1 MCFFLYSALSHFLL
15 QDTSILFC
23 QWLLGFCSRSNSHK
37 RHSVICDPPVRSLF
51 AMGRTARQNKRVKR
65 AQAAAQNQMMMNPMR
80 NPMLAMNPMAAAFMN
95 PMMAAAMGA
104 AVPNAPG
111 QSSGSE
117 TSGDER
123 AHRRPA
129 DSGAKSSSPAV
140 PVQDAQQ
147 TVPAESPSTDPNAA
161 SSAAAAVAGDVFA
174 QAFNRAMRGLDQ
186 HRADLYNTRGENCT
200 ITRSTALIRGLP
212 KARLGVSAV
221 KIWFAYNNYCK
232 FLDLECPL
240 F

>member
-1 MCFFLYSALSHFLL
+1 MGCKCAYFLYSALSHFLL
-15 QDTSILFC
+15 QDTSTLFC

-65 AQAAAQNQMMMNPMR
+65 AQAATQNQMMMNPMM

-104 AVPNAPG
+104 AVPPNAPG

-117 TSGDER
+117 TSDDER
-123 AHRRPA
+123 VHRRPA

-147 TVPAESPSTDPNAA
+147 TVPAESASTDPNAA
-161 SSAAAAVAGDVFA
+161 SSAAAAAGDVFA

-221 KIWFAYNNYCK
+221 KIWFAGLHIITTVS
-232 FLDLECPL
+232 F
-240 F
+240 